1 MLIKWNSPLLEVNHG
16 YCPLHLIGRLT
27 EAYDEL
33 GNRYVIPKYCLS
45 KPVNMQDKI
54 DSDTQPLQEIM
65 IGDPVTLKIRL
76 TNHPKDIKLIVSSTE
91 TILKVKQR
99 LEEAYHIDHQKVTML
114 YSGRVLE
121 NKTIVGRLNISKG
134 FVIQAIVNS

>member
-1 MLIKWNSPLLEVNHG
+1 MYIFIIV
-16 YCPLHLIGRLT
+16 GRLT

-54 DSDTQPLQEIM
+54 DTDTQPSFRDM

-76 TNHPKDIKLIVSSTE
+76 TGHSKDIKLLASSSD
-91 TILKVKQR
+91 TILRLKQR
-99 LEEAYHIDHQKVTML
+99 LEEIHHVDHQKITML
-114 YSGRVLE
+114 YCGRVLE
-121 NKTIVGRLNISKG
+121 NKTIVGQLNISKG
-134 FVIQAIVNS
+134 FIIQAIVSS